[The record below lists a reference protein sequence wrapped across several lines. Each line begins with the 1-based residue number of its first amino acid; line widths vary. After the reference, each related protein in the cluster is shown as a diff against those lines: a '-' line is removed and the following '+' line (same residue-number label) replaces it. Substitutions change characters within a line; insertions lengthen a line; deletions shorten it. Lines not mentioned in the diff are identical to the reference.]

1 LFYLAAAEVIGRHP
15 FFGTGPGNFPLA
27 YPHNNIYK
35 VKTEDPND
43 VLTHVHNDFLE
54 IWAEYGLFSFL
65 AYLGVL
71 AVFIYEWGK
80 AFKRAEEPRRQAALI
95 LFFCALAGYIC
106 YSLMTVAGRYMSSV
120 FYFWLVMGIG
130 YLYLKD
136 TQDTEKSVL
145 LTNPLKKNRKILW
158 VIGVGI
164 ILIFGLAC
172 KKILANYVSDV
183 YMNKAYRLVSQK
195 NYNSALKCLNTA
207 IALYP
212 KSVEAYYQRGFVY
225 FSKGL
230 PDRAIEDYETVI
242 QMAPNYV
249 NVYLNTASCFYRKK
263 DLANAVR
270 TASIS
275 YRLFPD
281 YLPNLMT
288 LAYCYYYMGKP
299 QTSRMYYERIPERY
313 KDLPQVLQLR
323 QKLEKIFNKKEEE
336 DYGKNAEFD
345 HSNISR
351 NDGSCAYLPGRYS
364 G

>member
-35 VKTEDPND
+35 VKTENPND

-71 AVFIYEWGK
+71 AVFMYKWGK
-80 AFKRAEEPRRQAALI
+80 AFKRAEEPERQAALI
-95 LFFCALAGYIC
+95 LLFCAIAGYIC

-130 YLYLKD
+130 YIYLKD
-136 TQDTEKSVL
+136 TQGTEKSVL
-145 LTNPLKKNRKILW
+145 IPNPLRKNRKILW

-164 ILIFGLAC
+164 ILIFGLTC

-183 YMNKAYRLVSQK
+183 YMNKAYRLASQG
-195 NYNSALKCLNTA
+195 NYDSALKYLNTA

-212 KSVEAYYQRGFVY
+212 ESVEGYYQRGFVY
-225 FSKGL
+225 FSKRM
-230 PDRAIEDYETVI
+230 PDRAFADYEKVSN
-242 QMAPNYV
+242 MAPNYV
-249 NVYLNTASCFYRKK
+249 NVNLNMASCFYQKQDWPNTIRM
-263 DLANAVR
+263 AEA
-270 TASIS
+270 S

-288 LAYCYYYMGKP
+288 LAYCYYYMGKS

-313 KDLPQVLQLR
+313 QDLPQVLKLR
-323 QKLEKIFNKKEEE
+323 QKLENILNKKEEK
-336 DYGKNAEFD
+336 DYGKKAEFD
-345 HSNISR
+345 HVNVGWADNAIYFP
-351 NDGSCAYLPGRYS
+351 CVC
-364 G
+364 